1 MYFFVVCF
9 LTHITA
15 TYSNKY
21 GALQQSCTQYYQYQY
36 QFHEATQIKTFLTN
50 FHSTRFLRRSHRI
63 EYSSVLSISH
73 YAFLVVT

>member
-36 QFHEATQIKTFLTN
+36 QFHEATQIKKF
-50 FHSTRFLRRSHRI
+50 
-63 EYSSVLSISH
+63 
-73 YAFLVVT
+73 